1 MTENM
6 QHQKVLLET
15 GTNEVEILEFYLGEQ
30 SFGINVSKV
39 LQLVA
44 YDDDFYTPTPEAPVE
59 APGVYLWRDDTI
71 PLVDL
76 KAALNTSARNKP
88 ERPIMLV
95 TEFNSVINGFHVD
108 GVNRIHRLS
117 WEQIDPASVYLER
130 YSARITGSVHV
141 EGRDIL
147 LPDFEQIVAELS
159 PDTKLSYSSLDMP
172 QEGDA
177 LKREHVKVLVAE
189 DSQFIRVNMIKL
201 LAQAGYNQIREFE
214 NGKDALKY
222 ITETVNTLADEGRPV
237 SEAFDIVISDIEMPQ
252 LDGLTLCKRIKD
264 DPRTQDTPVIIFSS
278 LINEQMIHK
287 CKEVGADDHVTK
299 PRMGQLVSML
309 DRLLGIE

>member
-1 MTENM
+1 MNE
-6 QHQKVLLET
+6 QLQQKVLLES
-15 GTNEVEILEFYLGEQ
+15 GTNEVEVLEFYLGEQ

-44 YDDDFYTPTPEAPVE
+44 YDQAFYTPTPEAPEE
-59 APGVYLWRDDTI
+59 APGVYLWREDTI

-76 KAALNTSARNKP
+76 KAALNTSSRTQP

-130 YSARITGSVHV
+130 YSVRITGSVHV

-159 PDTKLSYSSLDMP
+159 PDTKLSYSDMDLP
-172 QEGDA
+172 DPSEIPR
-177 LKREHVKVLVAE
+177 REDSRVLVAE
-189 DSQFIRVNMIKL
+189 DSQFIRVNMVKL
-201 LAQAGYNQIREFE
+201 LAQAGYRQVKEFE
-214 NGKDALKY
+214 NGKDALEY
-222 ITETVNTLADEGRPV
+222 IVSTTTRLADEGRPATD
-237 SEAFDIVISDIEMPQ
+237 AFDIIISDIEMPQ
-252 LDGLTLCKRIKD
+252 MDGLTLCKRVKN
-264 DPRTQDTPVIIFSS
+264 DPKTANIPVIIFSS
-278 LINEQMIHK
+278 LINEQMIQK
-287 CKEVGADDHVTK
+287 CQDVGADDHVTK
-299 PRMGQLVSML
+299 PRMGMLVSML
-309 DRLLGIE
+309 DRLLGIG